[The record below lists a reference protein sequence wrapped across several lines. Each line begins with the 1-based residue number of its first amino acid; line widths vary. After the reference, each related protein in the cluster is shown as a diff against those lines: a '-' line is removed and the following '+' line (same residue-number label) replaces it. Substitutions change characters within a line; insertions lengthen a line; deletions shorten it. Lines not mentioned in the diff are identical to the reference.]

1 MIIAIGAS
9 KHAPTASEMYELE
22 GGSRGM
28 GSQTGAN
35 AVAANR
41 GVGKEEVLVVGAS
54 DRALDRRGCFQ

>member
-1 MIIAIGAS
+1 
-9 KHAPTASEMYELE
+9 
-22 GGSRGM
+22 M